1 MTAWRYARVS
11 TADQHL
17 DAQVDALRAAGVD
30 EAHLVTEHA
39 SGARARQADAD
50 ALTDT
55 AGAIMT
61 TARTLEA
68 TAACSTGSGRCLPPP
83 IWHSSMRWLHGGTTT
98 MSTLR
103 WSGSPSASESP
114 RTDR

>member
-55 AGAIMT
+55 AGGP
-61 TARTLEA
+61 ARQARGAVSRRRYGTRV
-68 TAACSTGSGRCLPPP
+68 CGGCMVGRPP
-83 IWHSSMRWLHGGTTT
+83 
-98 MSTLR
+98 
-103 WSGSPSASESP
+103 
-114 RTDR
+114 

>member
-17 DAQVDALRAAGVD
+17 DAQV
-30 EAHLVTEHA
+30 
-39 SGARARQADAD
+39 DAD

-68 TAACSTGSGRCLPPP
+68 TAALLDRLGAL
-83 IWHSSMRWLHGGTTT
+83 
-98 MSTLR
+98 
-103 WSGSPSASESP
+103 SPAADMALEYAVAAWWDDHHEHTALEWESVGV
-114 RTDR
+114 RVATD

>member
-68 TAACSTGSGRCLPPP
+68 TAALLDRLGAL
-83 IWHSSMRWLHGGTTT
+83 
-98 MSTLR
+98 
-103 WSGSPSASESP
+103 SPAADMALEYAVAAWWADNHEHTALEWESVGV
-114 RTDR
+114 RVATD

>member
-39 SGARARQADAD
+39 SGARARQAD
-50 ALTDT
+50 T

-68 TAACSTGSGRCLPPP
+68 TAALLDRLGAL
-83 IWHSSMRWLHGGTTT
+83 
-98 MSTLR
+98 
-103 WSGSPSASESP
+103 SPAADMALEYAVAAWWDDHHEHTALEWESVGV
-114 RTDR
+114 RVATD